1 MIEFIQILSLLI
13 FILLSLFT
21 AYIFLFAIAARLY
34 KSNKYSEA
42 IIKSKIAVLIPAYRE
57 DKVILKTVEAC
68 IAQDYPH
75 DRFEI
80 FVGAHHLSDET
91 ISELKKHKVNIVVI
105 REHAGSKALS
115 LQKIFLSHNKNDF
128 EIALILDA
136 DNIMKKDCL
145 QKINHAFEKGFRGVQ
160 LHRTAKNLNTNIALL
175 DAISEEINNTIFRK
189 GQRALGFSAS
199 TIGSGMAFN
208 YDSLKKIYLK
218 PGIVDN
224 PACDREVEFD
234 QIIDHV
240 IIEYIDDSYI
250 LDEKV
255 QDLSSFSSQRTRW
268 NESQLWHIR
277 KFFQSIIKEKSN
289 WQFWNKFF
297 QNLIPSRFIL
307 SLAIVL
313 LLIASVIFELN
324 DLVIIRPGI
333 IFWIILFAIY
343 HFTLYISIP
352 GFLKKRKYLIS
363 FLYLPLVAF
372 HYIKALFRMKPGRKE
387 FVHTR
392 KHIN

>member
-1 MIEFIQILSLLI
+1 MIEFIQILSIVLY
-13 FILLSLFT
+13 ILLSLFT
-21 AYIFLFAIAARLY
+21 AYIFLFAIAAKLY
-34 KSNKYSEA
+34 NSNKYSETNA
-42 IIKSKIAVLIPAYRE
+42 KSKIAILIPAYRE
-57 DKVILKTVEAC
+57 DKVIIKTVEAC
-68 IAQDYPH
+68 LAQDYPKEK
-75 DRFEI
+75 FEI
-80 FVGAHHLSDET
+80 FIGAHHLSEET
-91 ISELKKHKVNIVVI
+91 IGELSKHAVRVVVI
-105 REHAGSKALS
+105 HEKEGSKALS
-115 LQKIFLSHNKNDF
+115 LQKIFLSHDENDF

-145 QKINHAFEKGFRGVQ
+145 QKINHAFQNGFRGVQ

-208 YDSLKKIYLK
+208 YNSLKKIYLK

-255 QDLSSFSSQRTRW
+255 QDLSTFRSQRTRW

-277 KFFQSIIKEKSN
+277 KFFQSILKEKSN
-289 WQFWNKFF
+289 KQFWNKFF
-297 QNLIPSRFIL
+297 QNIIPSRFIL
-307 SLAIVL
+307 SLAIVI

-324 DLVIIRPGI
+324 DLKIIRPDM
-333 IFWIILFAIY
+333 IFWIILFCIY

-352 GFLKKRKYLIS
+352 GFLKKKKYLIS

-372 HYIKALFRMKPGRKE
+372 HYIKALFKIKPGRKE
-387 FVHTR
+387 FIHTR
-392 KHIN
+392 KDIN